1 MSKTDLIA
9 LVLFAVSIVAVATV
23 MELTKTFRTKKP
35 PFWWILSAVLSGV
48 CTLSVWFG
56 VDHTGKPALLVLALI
71 VGYIGQYLVD
81 MYGVK
86 KFAVKAFNAWAK
98 KHGYEKIAETV
109 GGEPIVHRTAESR
122 DERG

>member
-1 MSKTDLIA
+1 MLS
-9 LVLFAVSIVAVATV
+9 SICTV
-23 MELTKTFRTKKP
+23 
-35 PFWWILSAVLSGV
+35 
-48 CTLSVWFG
+48 SVWFG

-109 GGEPIVHRTAESR
+109 EQGRPVVHGYRNG
-122 DERG
+122 D